1 MAALLARVGIA
12 LWLIMA
18 CIGPW
23 LLAAPDPWYVSC
35 LAFPWL
41 GVVVCWLL
49 LPLAVGNLPASTG
62 GITCCLLG
70 ILGTTLFQ
78 ALPVPADFAKLIAP
92 DLQARLAVLRPESQ
106 ANWVTLSADASA
118 TLDLFARM
126 AAFTLLFLG
135 VRGLTSVSG
144 VLSMALTGWVLLVNG
159 TLLSLEAMAQAATS
173 APEIIYWTWITPGR
187 VFGPFICKNHY
198 PYYMNM
204 ALGSAFGLM
213 GAAYHDFAPRSR
225 DGRLRR
231 DQFWEP
237 LKEALRS
244 PVFLLHNP
252 AILGV
257 VMGLVLMIASIPMS
271 MSRGGVVASVAAL
284 LATLWM
290 VRRASPRWTGT
301 TALPVAALAALPVA
315 ALIAWFGMAQVESRL
330 STLTKLETFQD
341 DRFSLWNPLIAV
353 FQRNPLLGTGGG
365 TTPLVEPLERRRGGF
380 TGVVV
385 DHAHNEYL
393 EAAVEG
399 GIIRLGFTAALAA
412 MVLLAGWRAIRIHAG
427 TALLPMAA
435 GLTFAAFAVI
445 IHSSVDFGMHMG
457 AVACLAAILLGQ
469 LDYLASGES
478 SVDKARRTVPDSL
491 PGWAVIPLLAPVV
504 VVFMSLQ
511 TQGAAYRLQI
521 EADTSPATAAGFAR
535 RVDLYEAAIRLRPRA
550 AEPREALGLAIL
562 NELNRRAD
570 EIDGAGQA
578 RQEMAMLGSALAAIG
593 PGVTQVETLVL
604 AAGAA
609 LAPPKAEDGAD
620 SAIRGLGWKRL
631 REAAVLSPFLHRAQT
646 ALALDPEA
654 SRPAESLERAA
665 RAYPIDH
672 ELWWTAGRAWW
683 NDAAKANG
691 TPDSEASAM
700 RALSAWR
707 EALARGS
714 PRLPEI
720 IAACLEVSNPDR
732 YLAIVMP
739 DKPRVLIDAAK
750 TLKGEG
756 ENAERRA
763 ALLSLARRELEGR
776 GSGAEASDW
785 KALAD
790 LSKGENRVAALRQAT
805 LLASGKALG
814 EIRLDL
820 AWELEATGQLDE
832 AEALARRI
840 GGENDSPRLRE
851 LLRFLERDRQ
861 LEPYL
866 PRVDF
871 RQEFDSPGV
880 KID

>member
-1 MAALLARVGIA
+1 MAAVLARIGLI
-12 LWLIMA
+12 LWLILCIMA
-18 CIGPW
+18 PW

-35 LAFPWL
+35 LAIPWL
-41 GVVVCWLL
+41 GVILCWLL
-49 LPLAVGNLPASTG
+49 LPLFLGNLPASTG
-62 GITCCLLG
+62 SVTVCLLG
-70 ILGTTLFQ
+70 ILGITLFQ
-78 ALPVPADFAKLIAP
+78 TVPLPPDFAKLIAP
-92 DLQARLAVLRPESQ
+92 DLQARLTVLRPESQ
-106 ANWVTLSADASA
+106 ADWVTLSADPSA

-126 AAFTLLFLG
+126 AAFTLLFLA
-135 VRGLTSVSG
+135 VRGLTATVG
-144 VLSMALTGWVLLVNG
+144 VLSLALTGWILLVNG

-173 APEIIYWTWITPGR
+173 APDTVYWTWLTPGR

-198 PYYMNM
+198 PYYTNM

-231 DQFWEP
+231 DRFWEP

-244 PVFLLHNP
+244 PVLLLHNP

-271 MSRGGVVASVAAL
+271 MSRGGVVASVGAL
-284 LATLWM
+284 IATLWM
-290 VRRASPRWTGT
+290 VRRASPRWTGI
-301 TALPVAALAALPVA
+301 TALPVAALAVLPVA
-315 ALIAWFGMAQVESRL
+315 ALVAWFGMAQVESRL
-330 STLTKLETFQD
+330 ATLTKLETFQD
-341 DRFSLWNPLIAV
+341 DRFSLWTPLIAV
-353 FQRNPLLGTGGG
+353 FQRNPLVGTGGG

-399 GIIRLGFTAALAA
+399 GIIRLGFTVALAA
-412 MVLLAGWRAIRIHAG
+412 AVLLAGWRAIRLHAG

-478 SVDKARRTVPDSL
+478 AIDKARRAPPDSL
-491 PGWAVIPLLAPVV
+491 HGWAVIPLAAPVI
-504 VVFMSLQ
+504 VVFLSLQ

-521 EADTSPATAAGFAR
+521 EADTSPASAAVFPR
-535 RVDLYEAAIRLRPRA
+535 KVQLYEAAIRLRPRS

-562 NELNRRAD
+562 SELGRRAD
-570 EIDGAGQA
+570 ETDGASQA
-578 RQEMAMLGSALAAIG
+578 RQEMAMLGTVLAAAG
-593 PGVTQVETLVL
+593 PAMPQVETLLL

-609 LAPPKAEDGAD
+609 MTLPKADDGPD
-620 SAIRGLGWKRL
+620 SALRDLAWTRL
-631 REAAVLSPFLHRAQT
+631 REAAALSPLLHRTQA
-646 ALALDPEA
+646 ALALDPEQK
-654 SRPAESLERAA
+654 RPAESLERSA

-672 ELWWTAGRAWW
+672 ELWWSAGRAWW
-683 NDAAKANG
+683 NEAAKADG
-691 TPDSEASAM
+691 TPDAEASAM

-714 PRLPEI
+714 SRLPEI

-739 DKPRVLIDAAK
+739 DKPRVLIDAAR
-750 TLKGEG
+750 TLKAEG
-756 ENAERRA
+756 ENIDRRG

-776 GSGAEASDW
+776 GGSADAADW
-785 KALAD
+785 RALAD
-790 LSKGENRVAALRQAT
+790 MSAGEARVSALRQAT
-805 LLASGKALG
+805 LLASGKALA
-814 EIRLDL
+814 EVRLDL

-832 AEALARRI
+832 SEALARRV
-840 GGENDSPRLRE
+840 GGEKDSPRLRE

-866 PRVDF
+866 PRVDL
-871 RQEFDSPGV
+871 RQEFDPPGV
-880 KID
+880 KME